1 MMTTARA
8 ALGLAIAA
16 TCLIGGSAMADDES
30 FTTFRALKPELSVEA
45 AQAAMA
51 ECRERGFQVAVSVT
65 DRFGVLQVTI
75 RDQLAGAH
83 TPDTAFRK
91 AWTAAS
97 FRTSTGELAELVETG
112 EAWAIR
118 NVTNALPLGGGIRVL
133 AGDGDMVAAIGVSGA
148 PSTAEDEACAEAG
161 IAAIEDRISF

>member
-1 MMTTARA
+1 MKLANAASGLAFAA
-8 ALGLAIAA
+8 ALGM
-16 TCLIGGSAMADDES
+16 GSAALAQDES
-30 FTTFRALKPELSVEA
+30 FTTFRVLKPGLSVEA
-45 AQAAMA
+45 AEAALA
-51 ECRERGFQVAVSVT
+51 ECRERGYQVAVSVT

-83 TPDTAFRK
+83 TPDTSFRK

-97 FRTSTGELAELVETG
+97 FRTDTSELGELTESG

-118 NVTNALPLGGGIRVL
+118 NVSNALPLGGGVRVL

-148 PSTAEDEACAEAG
+148 PSGTEDEACANAG
-161 IAAIEDRISF
+161 IAAIEDRIAF